1 MTEVH
6 GSWQAGTDAL
16 VELFREGLPPEQD
29 AGAALSIWHKGA
41 EIVNVWA
48 GTADPRSG
56 RAWTQDTPSVI
67 FSCSKGLTAIVLWR
81 LSEQGL
87 LDLEQ
92 PLARYWPEFG
102 VHGKDSISVADV
114 FAHRAGLSAP
124 TDDLTLDQ
132 VLDRR
137 WLAEYLAAQEPLW
150 APGTAHAYHAITFG
164 TLAQELVRR
173 VTGRELED
181 VFDEEIAQ
189 PIAADVSL
197 KAGSALLSRRAYI
210 TTTPDWQAAVPAG
223 TPTDNEWL
231 ARALT
236 LGGAFPRPLVAGS
249 EGFNDSRVVAAG
261 VAGAGGVGTA
271 SALARVWSATVT
283 RTRGSLL
290 VQPATIASMTRERSQ
305 GPWHF
310 DPGPPY
316 GRFAVG
322 AQLASAATPWLSERS
337 FGHDGAGGQ
346 SGFADPIYEVGFG
359 YLTNRMDVPDRAA
372 PIIAEL
378 KSLLSGT

>member
-1 MTEVH
+1 MIAVH
-6 GSWQAGTDAL
+6 GSWSPGSDAL
-16 VELFREGLPPEQD
+16 VERFRESLPPEQD

-48 GTADPRSG
+48 GIADPRSG
-56 RAWTQDTPSVI
+56 RAWTEDTMNVI
-67 FSCSKGLTAIVLWR
+67 FSCSKGLTALVLWR

-102 VHGKDSISVADV
+102 THGKDSVSVAGV

-124 TDDLTLDQ
+124 ADDLTLDQ

-137 WLAEYLAAQEPLW
+137 WLARYLAAQEPLW

-181 VFDEEIAQ
+181 VFDSEVAQ
-189 PIAADVSL
+189 PLAADVSL
-197 KAGSALLSRRAYI
+197 KAGSAMLSRLSYI
-210 TTTPDWQAAVPAG
+210 TTTPDWQGAVTAG
-223 TPTDNEWL
+223 TPIDDEWIG
-231 ARALT
+231 RALT
-236 LGGAFPRPLVAGS
+236 MGGALPRPLIAGG
-249 EGFNDSRVVAAG
+249 EGFNDPRVVTAG

-283 RTRGSLL
+283 PTCGFRL
-290 VQPATIASMTRERSQ
+290 VQPSTVASMTRERSQ

-322 AQLASAATPWLSERS
+322 VQLASAVTPWLSEYS

-346 SGFADPIYEVGFG
+346 SGFADPIHEVGFG
-359 YLTNRMDVPDRAA
+359 YVTNHMDLPSRAA

-378 KSLLSGT
+378 KTLLSAS